1 MDVPKNFYI
10 VDSNIVYKD
19 KTFSGYKKSE
29 VLKAYV
35 KAIEDG
41 KIENACNW
49 SIELILSGFLDIM
62 IEKNIL
68 IASKYINIH
77 NPKIPQYI
85 FSNYIKT
92 LGIIKK
98 YSTHKNNINLRN
110 NQQIRDITAQVVC
123 VLSLS
128 KKYKLPNLPKIK
140 DEDFFLSNMEL
151 RFRAKNKNLL
161 TNVLKNGDPKEII
174 IPINEFI
181 NSIFNRNINNT
192 IYWLSWILT
201 WEKLNI
207 KKFKKYECGTREIEG
222 VENKYFKDV
231 IWLIWACIFKIVQ
244 FIKNATRTDQI
255 KYLYKIFKT
264 NYSKSKKNSRIPLII
279 HAILFITENIDMSI
293 NLTAQKNKIVQAVS
307 NINYIYKHLQNQKK
321 KESSSFQQDLGI
333 MSGRNNNRQNYS
345 NVNVFNTQNQQNYN
359 SFNRKNYSNPDNLLQ
374 TNNINKNIRKI
385 PKEKQKPVSKKKQKE
400 TQQQQHIDDIN
411 SKMNLVNQL
420 SLQYL
425 GI

>member
-10 VDSNIVYKD
+10 IDSNIVYKD
-19 KTFSGYKKSE
+19 KTFSGYKKSD
-29 VLKAYV
+29 VIKAYIKSV
-35 KAIEDG
+35 EDG

-49 SIELILSGFLDIM
+49 SIELILSGFLNIL

-77 NPKIPQYI
+77 NPKIPEYI
-85 FSNYIKT
+85 YSNLDKT

-123 VLSLS
+123 VLTLS
-128 KKYKLPNLPKIK
+128 KKYKLPTLPKIK
-140 DEDFFLSNMEL
+140 NEDFFLSNMEL
-151 RFRAKNKNLL
+151 RFRAKNKDLL
-161 TNVLKNGDPKEII
+161 SNVLKNGDPKEII
-174 IPINEFI
+174 MPVNEFI

-207 KKFKKYECGTREIEG
+207 KKFKKYECGTRELEG

-244 FIKNATRTDQI
+244 FIKNNTRVDQI

-264 NYSKSKKNSRIPLII
+264 RYSKSTKNSRIPLII
-279 HAILFITENIDMSI
+279 HAILFITENIDMTI

-307 NINYIYKHLQNQKK
+307 NINYIYKNLQNQKK
-321 KESSSFQQDLGI
+321 KESSSCQQDLGI
-333 MSGRNNNRQNYS
+333 MSGRNNNRQNS
-345 NVNVFNTQNQQNYN
+345 SNVFNTQNQKNYN
-359 SFNRKNYSNPDNLLQ
+359 SFNRNYSNPDYLLQ
-374 TNNINKNIRKI
+374 TNNINKNMKQF
-385 PKEKQKPVSKKKQKE
+385 PKEKKKPVSKAKHKKM
-400 TQQQQHIDDIN
+400 QQQQHIDDIN
-411 SKMNLVNQL
+411 NKMNLVSQL